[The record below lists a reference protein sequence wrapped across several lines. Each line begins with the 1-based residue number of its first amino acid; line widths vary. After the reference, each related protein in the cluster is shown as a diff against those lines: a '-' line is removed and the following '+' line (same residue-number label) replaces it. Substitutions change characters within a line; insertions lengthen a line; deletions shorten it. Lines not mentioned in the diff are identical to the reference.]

1 MPFLRKQNQMKQ
13 RMKPSEFFSKVQH
26 KITYNSKN
34 NYTNFCMKRAFKLLA
49 ENGDIE
55 KFLFSL
61 ENNVYDSLYKEK

>member
-1 MPFLRKQNQMKQ
+1 
-13 RMKPSEFFSKVQH
+13 
-26 KITYNSKN
+26 
-34 NYTNFCMKRAFKLLA
+34 MKRAFKLLA